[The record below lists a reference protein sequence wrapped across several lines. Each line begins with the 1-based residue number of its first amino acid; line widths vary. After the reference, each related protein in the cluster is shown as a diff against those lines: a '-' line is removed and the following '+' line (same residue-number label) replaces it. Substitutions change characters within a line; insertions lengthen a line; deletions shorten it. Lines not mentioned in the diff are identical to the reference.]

1 MLKGLNSFLR
11 VIFVLLGGLFLLME
25 LLPEKR
31 EAEEAAAERREGFEN
46 EEFDDIW

>member
-11 VIFVLLGGLFLLME
+11 GIFIVFGTLFLLME
-25 LLPEKR
+25 LLPQKR
-31 EAEEAAAERREGFEN
+31 AAEDAAADYKEGFEN

>member
-1 MLKGLNSFLR
+1 MNKLNSFLR
-11 VIFVLLGGLFLLME
+11 IFFVLFGALFLLME

-31 EAEEAAAERREGFEN
+31 AAEEAAAERREGFEN